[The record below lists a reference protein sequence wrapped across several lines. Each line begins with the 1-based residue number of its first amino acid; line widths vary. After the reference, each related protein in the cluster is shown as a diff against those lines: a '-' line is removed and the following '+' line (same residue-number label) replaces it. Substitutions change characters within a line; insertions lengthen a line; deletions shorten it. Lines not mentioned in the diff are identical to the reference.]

1 MIDNLVIRHYIKGD
15 EANIIKLLDSVF
27 NGWPGFDLNCSKL
40 DHWNWKYLDNPAGM
54 KDVIVCSNDEE
65 IIASLGDYPRYI
77 KLLDKTIRCSDSV
90 DATVHPDFRGRRI
103 YTKME
108 KMMEEHRIKSNS
120 KIFTG
125 IGGNPILIK
134 RSKRQGDPDFP
145 QPVIKLVRIKD
156 ISLHAKKKNIEIST
170 LKKIGYMSLKSAHHL
185 KKIFQPK
192 NEDIEIKLKE
202 INTFQSNIDE
212 FWNKIKVN
220 YDYILVRNNDFLNW
234 RFCDSRNSNYRIIQ
248 AHDENDILGYCVTR
262 INRLIKGYPEGFI
275 VDVITEP
282 KRKDVAKA
290 LIFDA
295 ISHCDEQGVN
305 AISCLMVN
313 KNTYNDILLNYGFVN
328 SRSNFNVGL
337 REVTP
342 SIRDDLQKL
351 YSANADRIDYQYV
364 HTDWI

>member
-1 MIDNLVIRHYIKGD
+1 MQNLPTLLERIDKALTPTGLYYEVIIVNDDPSETEAIEKLADFKNNLKIIHRPTKLGVASAVIDGIKN
-15 EANIIKLLDSVF
+15 A
-27 NGWPGFDLNCSKL
+27 
-40 DHWNWKYLDNPAGM
+40 
-54 KDVIVCSNDEE
+54 
-65 IIASLGDYPRYI
+65 
-77 KLLDKTIRCSDSV
+77 
-90 DATVHPDFRGRRI
+90 
-103 YTKME
+103 
-108 KMMEEHRIKSNS
+108 
-120 KIFTG
+120 
-125 IGGNPILIK
+125 
-134 RSKRQGDPDFP
+134 
-145 QPVIKLVRIKD
+145 
-156 ISLHAKKKNIEIST
+156 
-170 LKKIGYMSLKSAHHL
+170 
-185 KKIFQPK
+185 
-192 NEDIEIKLKE
+192 
-202 INTFQSNIDE
+202 
-212 FWNKIKVN
+212 N
-220 YDYILVRNNDFLNW
+220 YDYILVRNSDFLNW

-342 SIRDDLQKL
+342 SIRNDLQKL
-351 YSANADRIDYQYV
+351 YSANPDRIDYQYA